1 MKIKVSMKA
10 ILEFNLP
17 EEQDDFN
24 HVMKTEDYYNVIFNF
39 DKYLR
44 REVKYNESLSKKE
57 KDIILK
63 VRDTFSEILTN
74 NEIQL

>member
-1 MKIKVSMKA
+1 MKA

-24 HVMKTEDYYNVIFNF
+24 HVMKAEDYYNVIFNF

-44 REVKYNESLSKKE
+44 REIKYNESLSEKE
-57 KDIILK
+57 KNIILK
-63 VRDTFSEILTN
+63 VRDTFNEILTN

>member
-1 MKIKVSMKA
+1 MKA

>member
-1 MKIKVSMKA
+1 MKA
-10 ILEFNLP
+10 ILEFNIP

-24 HVMKTEDYYNVIFNF
+24 HVMKAEDYYNVIFNF

-44 REVKYNESLSKKE
+44 REIKYNESLSKKE